1 MMFVENSQD
10 NKNIC
15 MQFCGTCP
23 SFSRDGGKLLF
34 CSRGNITKNIERKG
48 CKCGMCPV
56 AIQHNLD
63 GGYYCIH
70 GNLDTLID

>member
-1 MMFVENSQD
+1 MFVENSPD
-10 NKNIC
+10 NKDTC
-15 MQFCGTCP
+15 RQFCGTCP
-23 SFSRDGGKLLF
+23 SYLDCGGKLLF
-34 CSRGNITKNIERKG
+34 CSRGNLQGTVAKKG

-56 AIQHNLD
+56 SVQHNLD

>member
-1 MMFVENSQD
+1 MMFVENNQD

-15 MQFCGTCP
+15 LQYCGTCP
-23 SFSRDGGKLLF
+23 SLCNDGGKLLF
-34 CSRGNITKNIERKG
+34 CSRGNITKNIDRKG

-56 AIQHNLD
+56 AIKHHLD

>member
-1 MMFVENSQD
+1 MMFVENSQE

-15 MQFCGTCP
+15 MQYCGSCP
-23 SFSRDGGKLLF
+23 SFQKEGGKLLF
-34 CSRGNITKNIERKG
+34 CSRGNSSGNIVRKG

-56 AIQHNLD
+56 AIQHQLD